1 MTAAEHVFQ
10 RLRSCAAQ
18 LPAVTRITAIAPT
31 HQCHV
36 SHLIFRSPVLA
47 PRHPAKNV
55 ECYQGSR
62 PLRPVGMSSN
72 AGLAALYDRE
82 LGHLMI
88 WPPEH
93 FRGSGRVEAALADE
107 TGAARS

>member
-1 MTAAEHVFQ
+1 MIE
-10 RLRSCAAQ
+10 LLSKPI
-18 LPAVTRITAIAPT
+18 LLKL
-31 HQCHV
+31 
-36 SHLIFRSPVLA
+36 S

-62 PLRPVGMSSN
+62 PLRPVRVSTN

-88 WPPEH
+88 
-93 FRGSGRVEAALADE
+93 
-107 TGAARS
+107 

>member
-1 MTAAEHVFQ
+1 MD
-10 RLRSCAAQ
+10 
-18 LPAVTRITAIAPT
+18 
-31 HQCHV
+31 
-36 SHLIFRSPVLA
+36 
-47 PRHPAKNV
+47 V

-62 PLRPVGMSSN
+62 PLRPVRVVRY

-88 WPPEH
+88 WPPGH
-93 FRGSGRVEAALADE
+93 FQRSGRAEVALADE